1 MSLFEHGR
9 KVQAERDAPLADRMR
24 PRSFDEFVGQDQIVD
39 PERVLLKSLAA
50 GRLPSIILWGP
61 PGTGKTTLARL
72 VATATQ
78 ADFQAVSAVTSGVA
92 DLRRIVAEARD
103 RKGMHQQATILFV
116 DEIHRMNSS
125 VEEYLYS
132 AMEDYR
138 IDIMLDKGPNSRTI
152 QLSLEPFTLVGATT
166 RMGNLT
172 SPLRERFGVILRLD
186 FYTAANLKEII
197 VRSAELLEITIDDDA
212 ADQFARRSRGTPR
225 IANRILRRA
234 RDFAEV
240 EGSGH
245 LDLNMARQALE
256 RLGID
261 ETGLDE
267 MDRRILTCLVKTF
280 GGGPVGV
287 ESLAVALHETSRTIE
302 EVYEPYLIKEG
313 FLQRGQR
320 GRVAL
325 ERAYSYLNVEPPL
338 KDKASQRRLF

>member
-1 MSLFEHGR
+1 MLESNLTTPQPTDEDR
-9 KVQAERDAPLADRMR
+9 VAE
-24 PRSFDEFVGQDQIVD
+24 
-39 PERVLLKSLAA
+39 KSLRPNNLGEFIGQEKVVANLLVFVESA
-50 GRLPSIILWGP
+50 KRRQQALDHVILCGP
-61 PGTGKTTLARL
+61 PGLGKTTLAYIIAKEL
-72 VATATQ
+72 NVNIK
-78 ADFQAVSAVTSGVA
+78 TSSGPVLDRPA
-92 DLRRIVAEARD
+92 DLAGILTNLQERD
-103 RKGMHQQATILFV
+103 VFFV

-152 QLSLEPFTLVGATT
+152 QLSLAPFTLVGATT

-245 LDLNMARQALE
+245 LDLAMARQALE

-261 ETGLDE
+261 ETGLDD

-325 ERAYSYLNVEPPL
+325 ERAYSYLDVEPPL
-338 KDKASQRRLF
+338 KEKARQQPLF